1 MEDNIKEYID
11 NLDSRLNADFICT
24 VEVASEIV
32 NYLIEE
38 VIYDETPNEWLLIEV
53 DGKGEFQNIKDIVDC
68 LSDNDIVVVSKI
80 YIDGKELYDI
90 QEISYDG
97 MTQVYLE
104 NDVVFI
110 QEEIIKEIDFTRINA
125 DEIKII

>member
-11 NLDSRLNADFICT
+11 NLDSRLNADFVCT